1 MSFPKIVVMTAFCA
15 IGLAPLLAQDD
26 LPSLLKAG
34 AELEQRQEWVKAAE
48 VYTKAATAYPTQSI
62 PFERLGDLYRKNGV
76 FSRAAEN
83 YRKALELTPGDE
95 QLRALVDS
103 CERAEKEQAGGV
115 VQAKTFRDLSEAVRG
130 VQRHTVSANGA
141 EGETIPVHIN
151 FARNKYLIG
160 DLDDT
165 ARHQLDEVAAL
176 LTSPEWRERRPVVVE
191 GHACSCGSDA
201 ANLILGRKRAEA
213 VLAYLVAKN
222 ALNQEDA
229 TAVSMGKSS
238 PVVPSE
244 HENLSAEACARDEA
258 HNQNRRVIIRQ
269 ASGSAAP
276 LVTFWYRPVGAETMR
291 PLTDGAVLYR
301 KDEIRVKVQAPN
313 PLFAYVVHHGPDNA
327 WEVLYP
333 RPGASDAALLP
344 ADARRDGHWI
354 PGMESGFRV
363 HGKSGDEEALVYLS
377 AAPIPEFE
385 ARPKK
390 ANAVATADQAAR
402 LAPVPTPAAHGPA
415 QTQHPGAAVK
425 PVVGIDEEVRGL
437 SAPVVMKL
445 AGRPHAVSPAAT
457 VKFKSHD

>member
-1 MSFPKIVVMTAFCA
+1 M
-15 IGLAPLLAQDD
+15 GLAQTRLGDAVTKFQGLAEEAKRERIVSIVRDPDPTPLARTLLRIRNDFVILSRATVEPFPEAVARRLEPPLTRFGEEAAAFLRASADALASRT
-26 LPSLLKAG
+26 PPPPIAP
-34 AELEQRQEWVKAAE
+34 
-48 VYTKAATAYPTQSI
+48 AATALRAYGAEI
-62 PFERLGDLYRKNGV
+62 AALRAEGFERTMASDDVERFFALG
-76 FSRAAEN
+76 F
-83 YRKALELTPGDE
+83 ALD
-95 QLRALVDS
+95 
-103 CERAEKEQAGGV
+103 
-115 VQAKTFRDLSEAVRG
+115 
-130 VQRHTVSANGA
+130 
-141 EGETIPVHIN
+141 ETIPVHIN